1 MAFDYD
7 SFSGIV
13 TNPSGIGYAL
23 PYCNLA
29 QNYPLVQSA
38 DLTDTFIDDYT
49 ADEPTNVIVAVAD
62 LVNITGNQIFSK
74 QDEGNLIKLLIYDKA
89 MTDAEVTTI
98 AIFMGLAED

>member
-29 QNYPLVQSA
+29 QNYPLIQSA

-62 LVNITGNQIFSK
+62 LVNITGNQIFAK
-74 QDEGNLIKLLIYDKA
+74 KDNGDLEKLIIYDKELNA
-89 MTDAEVTTI
+89 TE
-98 AIFMGLAED
+98 LASVNRFLGFNEP